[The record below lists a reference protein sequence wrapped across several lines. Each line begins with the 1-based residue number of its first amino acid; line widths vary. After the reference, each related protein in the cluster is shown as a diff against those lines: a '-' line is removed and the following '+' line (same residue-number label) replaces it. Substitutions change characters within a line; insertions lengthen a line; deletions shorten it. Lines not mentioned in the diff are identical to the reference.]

1 MNFIKK
7 IEKNL
12 LFVLMLCGSFS
23 LFSVPV
29 QEKKA
34 EPTEQ
39 MHPQRKKQK
48 MMIFSSTGGYGHQ
61 AAAQELTRLF
71 SGEYDVKVVNLFA
84 QGPLKTTDAV
94 RKISF
99 GATSGEKLY
108 NFFLRKD
115 WVRGV
120 KFMSDNVE
128 SFLWSHRRRMREA
141 LEPFLR
147 HERPDFIIS
156 VLPVFNLPALEIA
169 AEIGIPYLLITLD
182 PDLRSWVIGLEEAHH
197 PNFKVTIG
205 YDLATT
211 RGLLERHGVPR
222 SSIYKTGFPLRQN
235 FLRRYHKKSIRKRWK
250 IRKHDPVVLVMMGGV
265 GTKAA
270 YKYAK
275 EFSKMDLRAHV
286 IVCAGKNEALRQ
298 RIAKLKP
305 LNPQMTLQPIG
316 FTQEIP
322 QLMTMADVVVTK
334 PGPGSIYEAIA
345 CKTPIICNNIGMQIP
360 WETANID
367 LVVKNHLGF
376 AVHKIEEL
384 EPSVRNIIDNVW
396 LRNQIQ
402 RNMKR
407 FHPLRF
413 NHEIKK
419 IVHQMRTQ
427 KTVPV
432 EIKEQ

>member
-1 MNFIKK
+1 MNFVKRINKNFLALLILCSGHVLLSATQEQKK
-7 IEKNL
+7 MENIE
-12 LFVLMLCGSFS
+12 
-23 LFSVPV
+23 PV
-29 QEKKA
+29 
-34 EPTEQ
+34 
-39 MHPQRKKQK
+39 HPQRIKQK

-71 SGEYDVKVVNLFA
+71 SGEYDIKVVNLFA

-94 RKISF
+94 RKMSF

-120 KFMSDNVE
+120 KFMSSNVE
-128 SFLWSHRRRMREA
+128 SFVWSHRRRMREA
-141 LEPFLR
+141 LEPFLQQ
-147 HERPDFIIS
+147 ERPDFIIS

-169 AEIGIPYLLITLD
+169 AEMGIPYLLITLD

-197 PNFKVTIG
+197 PNFKVTVG

-211 RGLLERHGVPR
+211 RGLLEKHKVPR
-222 SSIYKTGFPLRQN
+222 SSIYKIGFPLRQN
-235 FLRRYHKKSIRKRWK
+235 FLKKYHKKSIRKHWK
-250 IRKHDPVVLVMMGGV
+250 IKKHDPVVLVMMGGV
-265 GTKAA
+265 GTTAA

-275 EFSKMDLRAHV
+275 AFAEMDLRAHV
-286 IVCAGKNEALRQ
+286 IVCAGKNEALREK
-298 RIAKLKP
+298 ISKLKP
-305 LNPQMTLQPIG
+305 VNPAMTLQPIG

-334 PGPGSIYEAIA
+334 PGPGSVYEAIA

-376 AVHKIEEL
+376 AVNKIKEL

-419 IVHQMRTQ
+419 IVYQMRAH
-427 KTVPV
+427 KPASG
-432 EIKEQ
+432 EIKE